1 MHISAS
7 EIEADAYAIR
17 KTSPGIYKSALREMA
32 KYTKKIKNAD
42 PDHLK
47 DLSAD
52 VKIRSKAI
60 SDKFYKNDYT
70 PFI

>member
-1 MHISAS
+1 
-7 EIEADAYAIR
+7 
-17 KTSPGIYKSALREMA
+17 MA
-32 KYTKKIKNAD
+32 KYTKKIKNVD
-42 PDHLK
+42 SDQLK

-60 SDKFYKNDYT
+60 SDKFYKKDYT

>member
-1 MHISAS
+1 MRRF
-7 EIEADAYAIR
+7 IEDDTYAIR
-17 KTSPGIYKSALREMA
+17 KTSPGIYKSALGEMA
-32 KYTKKIKNAD
+32 KYTKKIKNVD
-42 PDHLK
+42 SDQLK

-60 SDKFYKNDYT
+60 SDKFYKKDYT